1 MARKKTSR
9 YLRRQAITA
18 AFVISL
24 ALALVVVIATPDLRS
39 RLNSGLNSSANFFLF
54 DDDVTE
60 TEEASE
66 EASNEAAGEA
76 SPDGKAA
83 GPKRSSGFKRV
94 VTAPV
99 RLFAR
104 LFRGKSTND
113 IAMKNASEKDI
124 EKMRVI
130 PMNRSQ
136 NGVIA
141 DAGPGT
147 APEATATEIAT
158 KRHFEEAMALR
169 DKGRSDGAIE
179 KLVTATILQ
188 PNFAEAFNLLAVCYD
203 EKGQYRAAQD
213 EYKKALK
220 LEPNNAR
227 FLNNIGYSFY
237 LANDFGSA
245 IKYYGK
251 GLKITPNDRRMHNNI
266 GLAYGRKGEY
276 DKARRH
282 FVIAV
287 GETGAELNLGY
298 VFSQQGKYDEAIFHY
313 EAALTTQPQSLTALG
328 NLVSLYERTGRMREA
343 AQLSERYKRLA
354 VAAQQKEQAVDQ
366 QQ

>member
-9 YLRRQAITA
+9 YLRQHAITA
-18 AFVISL
+18 AAVISL
-24 ALALVVVIATPDLRS
+24 ALALIVVIATPDLRS
-39 RLNSGLNSSANFFLF
+39 RLNSSLNSGANFFLF
-54 DDDVTE
+54 DDDE

-66 EASNEAAGEA
+66 GASEEA

-83 GPKRSSGFKRV
+83 APRKSGGFRRV
-94 VTAPV
+94 MTAPV

-104 LFRGKSTND
+104 LFRGKSNND
-113 IAMKNASEKDI
+113 IAMKKTSDKDLD
-124 EKMRVI
+124 KMRVI

-136 NGVIA
+136 NGIIA
-141 DAGPGT
+141 DAGAGIT
-147 APEATATEIAT
+147 PEATTSEASS
-158 KRHFEEAMALR
+158 KKQFEDAIGLR
-169 DKGRSDGAIE
+169 DKGRIDGAIE
-179 KLVTATILQ
+179 KLVAATVLQ

-203 EKGQYRAAQD
+203 EKNQYRAAQE

-227 FLNNIGYSFY
+227 FLNNIGYSYY
-237 LANDFGSA
+237 LSNDFGSA
-245 IKYYGK
+245 IKYYDR

-276 DKARRH
+276 EKARGH

-298 VFSQQGKYDEAIFHY
+298 VYSQQGKYDDAIFHY

-328 NLVSLYERTGRMREA
+328 NLVNLYERTGRMREA
-343 AQLSERYKRLA
+343 ATLSERYKRLA
-354 VAAQQKEQAVDQ
+354 AAAQQKEQAVDQ
-366 QQ
+366 Q